1 VAHHQVSLMAVALRS
16 REGTDKAIRP
26 YAPSGTAVQADPSV
40 P

>member
-1 VAHHQVSLMAVALRS
+1 VAHHQVSLMAAALHS

-26 YAPSGTAVQADPSV
+26 YAPLETAVPADPSV